1 MILAM
6 VGGEIG
12 GGYDVELADRAEEEA
27 EGKRTDGRQ
36 IYGADSQSRFHRA
49 L

>member
-1 MILAM
+1 VM
-6 VGGEIG
+6 
-12 GGYDVELADRAEEEA
+12 DEEEA

-36 IYGADSQSRFHRA
+36 IYGADSQSRFLRA